1 MSESVLEAIRR
12 GVFDFEPDKTGG
24 EKYDKTK
31 AMPGSRE
38 KLSVLADRIQQ
49 GLPLWHPDDRVSY
62 DEDEG

>member
-12 GVFDFEPDKTGG
+12 GVFDFEPEESGG

-31 AMPGSRE
+31 AMPGTRE

-62 DEDEG
+62 DED